1 MPSEIS
7 DDVSVHKSDET
18 SYHSLCRSP
27 LTAKTIRSE
36 VAMPDVK
43 HLSLQDLEAGMDLI
57 KQSPADVGVLKMIV
71 RRPAVDQRE
80 VIQEGELS
88 LEQGLVGDTWKQRY
102 NRHTPD
108 GSANPNAQVTVMN
121 ARAVALLAQDE
132 ERWSLAGDQLYVD
145 LDLSVENLPPGTRL
159 VLGSAVLEV
168 TAQPHTG
175 CDKFAERYGTAATK
189 FVNSPEG
196 KRLHLRGINTK
207 VVRAGTIRV
216 GDRVRKQS

>member
-207 VVRAGTIRV
+207 VVRGGTIRM
-216 GDRVRKQS
+216 GDWVRKES

>member
-175 CDKFAERYGTAATK
+175 CDKFADRYGAAATK

-207 VVRAGTIRV
+207 VVRGGTIRM
-216 GDRVRKQS
+216 GDWVRKES